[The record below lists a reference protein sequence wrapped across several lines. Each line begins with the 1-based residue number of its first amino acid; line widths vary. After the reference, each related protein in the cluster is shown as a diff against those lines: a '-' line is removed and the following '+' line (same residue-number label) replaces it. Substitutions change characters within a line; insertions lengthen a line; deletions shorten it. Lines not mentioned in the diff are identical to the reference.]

1 MINLCI
7 DIGNT
12 LTKVAVF
19 AGTKMVHFEVIKG
32 NIIDRLRTIIIE
44 KKTGRAIVSSVTGY
58 SPELD
63 DLLKELLNNYIVL
76 DARTPLPVENLYE
89 TKETLGRD
97 RIAVAVGA
105 NFLYPNTDVLI
116 IDAGTAITYEFINK
130 NAQYMGGGIAP
141 GIHMRFK
148 ALNTFTHKLPLVEPG
163 HEHPLFGRNTIEA
176 IRVGVQSGIVHE
188 IDGTIA
194 SYKALYPELQV
205 ILTGGDIKFFDNK
218 LKNAIFVV
226 SNLLMIGLNRILTY
240 NAQNI

>member
-1 MINLCI
+1 MTNLCI

-19 AGTKMVHFEVIKG
+19 TGTKMDHFEVIQS
-32 NIIDRLRTIIIE
+32 NIIDRLSIIIVE
-44 KKTGRAIVSSVTGY
+44 KKIESAIVSSVANY

-63 DLLKELLNNYIVL
+63 NLLKETLRTYFVL
-76 DARTPLPVENLYE
+76 DAHTPLPVENLYE
-89 TKETLGRD
+89 TKETLGKD

-105 NFLYPNTDVLI
+105 NFLYPGTDVLI
-116 IDAGTAITYEFINK
+116 IDAGTAITYEFINR
-130 NAQYMGGGIAP
+130 NAQYMGGAIAP

-163 HEHPLFGRNTIEA
+163 QEYSLFGRNTIEA

>member
-1 MINLCI
+1 MTNLCI

-19 AGTKMVHFEVIKG
+19 TGTKMDHFEVIQSS
-32 NIIDRLRTIIIE
+32 IIDRLSTIIVE
-44 KKTGRAIVSSVTGY
+44 KKIESAIVSSVANY

-63 DLLKELLNNYIVL
+63 NLLKETLRAYFVL
-76 DARTPLPVENLYE
+76 DAHTPLPIENLYE
-89 TKETLGRD
+89 TKETLGKD

-105 NFLYPNTDVLI
+105 NFLYPGTDVLI
-116 IDAGTAITYEFINK
+116 IDAGTAITYEFINR
-130 NAQYMGGGIAP
+130 NAQYMGGAIAP

-163 HEHPLFGRNTIEA
+163 NEHLLIGRNTIEA

-188 IDGTIA
+188 IDGTIS
-194 SYKALYPELQV
+194 SYKAQYPDLQV

>member
-19 AGTKMVHFEVIKG
+19 TGTKMDHFEVVQTSIV
-32 NIIDRLRTIIIE
+32 DRLKTIIVE
-44 KKTGRAIVSSVTGY
+44 KKIECAIVSSVANY
-58 SPELD
+58 PPELD
-63 DLLKELLNNYIVL
+63 NLLKEKLRTYLVL
-76 DARTPLPVENLYE
+76 DAYTPLPIENLYE
-89 TKETLGRD
+89 TKDSLGKD

-105 NFLYPNTDVLI
+105 NFLYPGTDVLI
-116 IDAGTAITYEFINK
+116 IDAGTAITYEFINRK
-130 NAQYMGGGIAP
+130 AQYMGGAIAP

-148 ALNTFTHKLPLVEPG
+148 ALNAFTHKLPLVEPR
-163 HEHPLFGRNTIEA
+163 HEHLLFGRNTIEA

-188 IDGTIA
+188 IDGTIS
-194 SYKALYPELQV
+194 SYKAQYPELQV